1 MTDLRKKAGESL
13 ERITESITACT
24 AANDSLFGGE
34 LAVAYYLYYLYEAT
48 DKDEYAEAAL
58 DRIEKVLLGFNSGKA
73 SLSGPY
79 YCSGAAGLFYLLV
92 LFVRKGL
99 VGSDMQTELK
109 QLGED
114 LLECAVAGIENDYN
128 DFVHGSFG
136 LLHCF
141 NHYAACFGDDS
152 FLQPF
157 LRLVEKKY
165 LLADNPWIVSAI
177 GHADEKKV
185 VNLSLSHGQ
194 AGFMI
199 ILMKAYSL
207 AGING
212 NIKERLLKNAR
223 HLLGFKSAA
232 PGGTDCSLFPSFVN
246 PVTNTFTT
254 NNRLAWCYGDLGQV
268 LFLHKAADFFKDE
281 SFSTAANS
289 ICKASTER
297 TSFSSTLLEA
307 GQVCHGTGGVS
318 HFYRVLGELSGL
330 ECCTTAAS
338 FWIEQAINNIDKDI
352 DAGTNHN
359 SRLNMIEGLPG
370 IGLVLMSY
378 LSAKKLDWGGLILLE

>member
-1 MTDLRKKAGESL
+1 MTDIRQKAGENL
-13 ERITESITACT
+13 ERITDSITTC
-24 AANDSLFGGE
+24 AAVNDSLFGGE

-48 DKDEYAEAAL
+48 GKDEYGEAAL
-58 DRIEKVLLGFNSGKA
+58 DRIEKVLLGFNNGKA
-73 SLSGPY
+73 NLNGPF
-79 YCSGAAGLFYLLV
+79 YCSGAGGLFYLLV
-92 LFVRKGL
+92 LFVRKGI
-99 VGSDMQTELK
+99 VGSDIHAELK

-165 LLADNPWIVSAI
+165 LLAGNPWIVSAI
-177 GHADEKKV
+177 GHTDEKKSI
-185 VNLSLSHGQ
+185 NLSLSHGQ

-199 ILMKAYSL
+199 ILMRAYTL
-207 AGING
+207 GGIDE
-212 NIKERLLKNAR
+212 NIKEQLLRNAR
-223 HLLGFKSAA
+223 YLLGFKSEIFA
-232 PGGTDCSLFPSFVN
+232 GSDCNFFPSFVD
-246 PVTNTFTT
+246 PGTNKVTT

-268 LFLHKAADFFKDE
+268 LFLHKAADFFKDAA
-281 SFSTAANS
+281 FSTAANR
-289 ICKASTER
+289 ICTASTAR
-297 TSFSSTLLEA
+297 INFDTTLLEE

-338 FWIEQAINNIDKDI
+338 FWLEQAINNIDKDL
-352 DAGTNHN
+352 DAAINQGT
-359 SRLNMIEGLPG
+359 RFNMIEGLPG

-378 LSAKKLDWGGLILLE
+378 LSARKLDWGSLILLE